1 MIHVRPFLNHDP
13 PAIANVIN
21 TCCNLE
27 AVVSTNLL
35 EFAVFAKTYFRRDHL
50 FVATIA
56 EELLGFVHLGS
67 ASQEDLQTGTLTIS
81 NFLVSNSD
89 MAIAKALL
97 DYTLAYAE
105 TRGIRCL
112 RIGTP
117 PDKAEYYNGIST
129 HFLNVGVPQTHPILP
144 ILETLGFKTIDSWH
158 CLQFDIHNRQIPFTR
173 SQMSLRRTHVL
184 DQLTDPDFKDHLL
197 NSVYSHLATSQL
209 DLTHRQTG
217 ETEASITFACLAQSY
232 PNWPNGGVDI
242 IRYTS
247 RTDLDLSHYEFLL
260 CEILRQLPQTGLS
273 PLRLHV
279 DAKDTQRME
288 IAEAIGFE
296 RMITSS
302 HVEYLI

>member
-1 MIHVRPFLNHDP
+1 
-13 PAIANVIN
+13 
-21 TCCNLE
+21 
-27 AVVSTNLL
+27 
-35 EFAVFAKTYFRRDHL
+35 
-50 FVATIA
+50 
-56 EELLGFVHLGS
+56 
-67 ASQEDLQTGTLTIS
+67 
-81 NFLVSNSD
+81 
-89 MAIAKALL
+89 MA
-97 DYTLAYAE
+97 
-105 TRGIRCL
+105 
-112 RIGTP
+112 
-117 PDKAEYYNGIST
+117 
-129 HFLNVGVPQTHPILP
+129 
-144 ILETLGFKTIDSWH
+144 
-158 CLQFDIHNRQIPFTR
+158 
-173 SQMSLRRTHVL
+173 LRRTHVL
-184 DQLTDPDFKDHLL
+184 DQLTDPDFKDPLL
-197 NSVYSHLATSQL
+197 NAVYSHLATSQL

-296 RMITSS
+296 RIITSS